1 MTFQSVEREDGDIR
15 RAAGVAR
22 RFALRPPFPLPV
34 PRTRDDFPMANQ
46 RSLLLA
52 SLRPGSP
59 PLLPRCLAV
68 VLLRVLFL
76 LLWPLCASADE
87 RPAPIPFPT
96 AKPKLVPVARLGEI
110 HAALQTPHKYGVV
123 LRGEPGELVDCPAVF
138 RHGGRWFM
146 LYVANRDN
154 AGYQT
159 CLATSDDLLNWKKLG
174 PVLPFRGAAW
184 DAWQAAGAPALVDP
198 RWEGTHE
205 LGTYE
210 GRYWLSYLGGAQ
222 RGYEPDP
229 LAIGLAH
236 TPDPTAP
243 QPWTRLETNPV
254 LAPEQTDARDFERV
268 TLYKST
274 IVRDEA
280 RTLGA
285 TFVMLYNGK
294 SRPYGHEQIGL
305 AVSDDMRTWR
315 RYGEGPVL
323 TNSGAAP
330 WAISGDPQLIR
341 FGDVWV
347 MVYFGAFWKPGAF
360 DTFAASYDLVHW
372 TKWDGSHLVAPSESY
387 DQQFAHK
394 PWVLKHGGVVYHFYC
409 AVGDQG
415 RVIAL
420 ATSVD
425 LRAPRSP

>member
-1 MTFQSVEREDGDIR
+1 MSTPPR
-15 RAAGVAR
+15 RVIVAPFRLLLCLLVPLAAGA
-22 RFALRPPFPLPV
+22 
-34 PRTRDDFPMANQ
+34 
-46 RSLLLA
+46 
-52 SLRPGSP
+52 G
-59 PLLPRCLAV
+59 
-68 VLLRVLFL
+68 
-76 LLWPLCASADE
+76 E
-87 RPAPIPFPT
+87 RPAPVPFST
-96 AKPKLVPVARLGEI
+96 AKPRLVSTARLTEI
-110 HAALQTPHKYGVV
+110 HDTIATPHKFGVV
-123 LRGEPGELVDCPAVF
+123 LRGEPGELIDCPTVF
-138 RHGGRWFM
+138 RHDGRWFM
-146 LYVANRDN
+146 VYAANKDN

-159 CLATSDDLLNWKKLG
+159 CLATSDDLLHWRKLG
-174 PVLPFRGAAW
+174 PILPFRGTGW
-184 DAWQAAGAPALVDP
+184 DAWQAAGAPALIDP
-198 RWEGTHE
+198 AWGGSLALGTH
-205 LGTYE
+205 E

-236 TPDPTAP
+236 TTDPTAA
-243 QPWTRLETNPV
+243 QPWSQLETNPV
-254 LAPEQTDARDFERV
+254 LAADQADVRDFERV

-274 IVRDEA
+274 IVRDDA

-285 TFVMLYNGK
+285 PFVMLYNGK

-305 AVSDDMRTWR
+305 AVSDDLRTWR

-372 TKWDGSHLVAPSESY
+372 TKWDGAHLVAPSEPY
-387 DQQFAHK
+387 DRQFAHK
-394 PWVLKHGGVVYHFYC
+394 PWVLKHEGVVYHFYC
-409 AVGDQG
+409 AVGAEG

-420 ATSVD
+420 ATSKD
-425 LRAPRSP
+425 LRAPTP

>member
-1 MTFQSVEREDGDIR
+1 
-15 RAAGVAR
+15 
-22 RFALRPPFPLPV
+22 
-34 PRTRDDFPMANQ
+34 MAKR

-52 SLRPGSP
+52 PRRPRSSLFTPARCFSVVLSRVLLVL
-59 PLLPRCLAV
+59 LLPLHAV
-68 VLLRVLFL
+68 
-76 LLWPLCASADE
+76 ATD
-87 RPAPIPFPT
+87 RPAPVPFPIG
-96 AKPKLVPVARLGEI
+96 KPRLVSASRLDDI
-110 HAALQTPHKYGVV
+110 HAALRTPHKYGVV

-159 CLATSDDLLNWKKLG
+159 CLATSDDLLTWRKLG
-174 PVLPFRGAAW
+174 AVLPFRGGGW
-184 DAWQAAGAPALVDP
+184 DAWQAAGGPALVDP
-198 RWEGTHE
+198 RWDGTHE
-205 LGTYE
+205 ITRHA
-210 GRYWLSYLGGAQ
+210 GRYWMSFLGGAQ

-236 TPDPTAP
+236 TADPGAP
-243 QPWTRLETNPV
+243 QAWERLAENPV
-254 LAPEQTDARDFERV
+254 LAPDQPDARDFEHV

-274 IVRDEA
+274 IVRDDT

-285 TFVMLYNGK
+285 PFVMLYNGK

-305 AVSDDMRTWR
+305 AVSADLRTWR
-315 RYGEGPVL
+315 RFGEGPVL

-341 FGDVWV
+341 FDDLWV

-360 DTFAASYDLVHW
+360 NTFAASYDLVHW
-372 TKWDGSHLVAPSESY
+372 TKWDGPHLVAPSASY
-387 DQQFAHK
+387 DRQFAHK
-394 PWVLKHGGVVYHFYC
+394 PWVLRHDGVVYHFYC
-409 AVGDQG
+409 AVGDEG